1 LFIILAALNKNPLI
15 IKASPYVHNLC
26 SKVTQNKAIG
36 THKNP
41 IQIIQI
47 WKYLSCPF
55 QLSTILLFIPM
66 SQVILCMNQVSL
78 FQQ

>member
-47 WKYLSCPF
+47 
-55 QLSTILLFIPM
+55 
-66 SQVILCMNQVSL
+66 
-78 FQQ
+78 